1 MGSSLG
7 FVSNPSDCIALFRLA
22 FAAAPSVSDLT
33 LPLKLTRWLI
43 LQKARR
49 HTFTSE
55 DVHSAPTGCKHTV
68 SGSISLP
75 LPGVFSPFLHSTC
88 SLSVIKC
95 I

>member
-1 MGSSLG
+1 MGSSPG

-22 FAAAPSVSDLT
+22 FAAAPPITGLT
-33 LPLKLTRWLI
+33 LPLRLTRWLI

-49 HTFTSE
+49 HTLSE
-55 DVHSAPTGCKHTV
+55 DHSAPTGCKRTV

-75 LPGVFSPFLHSTC
+75 LPGVFSPFPHGTC
-88 SLSVIKC
+88 SLSVVKC

>member
-1 MGSSLG
+1 MGSSPG
-7 FVSNPSDCIALFRLA
+7 FVSNSSDSLALFRLA

-49 HTFTSE
+49 HTFHTE
-55 DVHSAPTGCKHTV
+55 VWHSAPTGCKRTV

-75 LPGVFSPFLHSTC
+75 LPGVFSPFPHGTC
-88 SLSVIKC
+88 SLSVVKC